1 MKRFTLCFILAG
13 SMWHLTSAQKPLDPR
28 IVEVYG
34 SRASELQVQNPGWVS
49 SMEKL
54 LNERISYVQSPQ
66 TGDEKY
72 RKLSEFALLNHD
84 NPDLKRDQGFDPATF
99 NPLKYDLNFFSKG
112 TMVYRIDGTSF
123 LLVIEPQN

>member
-1 MKRFTLCFILAG
+1 
-13 SMWHLTSAQKPLDPR
+13 MWHLTSAQKALDPR

-34 SRASELQVQNPGWVS
+34 PQATELQARNPGWVI

-72 RKLSEFALLNHD
+72 RKLSEFALLNHY
-84 NPDLKRDQGFDPATF
+84 NPELKRDQDFDPATF

-112 TMVYRIDGTSF
+112 TMVYRIDGTPY
-123 LLVIEPQN
+123 LLVIEPQD